1 MQNTMTEEFNTEL
14 QKQTWLQKKIQW
26 PRRPD
31 IWKYQSEEKKKRI
44 KKRKELTRMK
54 NPKKFI
60 GHNKNIY
67 ILEIPDREERECGRK
82 CI

>member
-1 MQNTMTEEFNTEL
+1 LEISVRGE
-14 QKQTWLQKKIQW
+14 
-26 PRRPD
+26 
-31 IWKYQSEEKKKRI
+31 KKRI